1 MTVLLF
7 IPDVI
12 QTRCA
17 LICQIGIKKPVNHI
31 ILRKKFALL
40 ANEFVEIF

>member
-17 LICQIGIKKPVNHI
+17 LICQIGIKKPVNYI
-31 ILRKKFALL
+31 ILRKVIALL
-40 ANEFVEIF
+40 ADEFVEIF